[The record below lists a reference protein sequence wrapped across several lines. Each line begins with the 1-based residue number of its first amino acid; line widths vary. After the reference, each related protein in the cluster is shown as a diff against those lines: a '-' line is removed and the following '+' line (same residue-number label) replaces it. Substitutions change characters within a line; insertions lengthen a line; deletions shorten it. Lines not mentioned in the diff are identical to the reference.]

1 MSTMMFSARP
11 SVLRCARCGHVVDWG
26 EARLQI
32 VCGCRP
38 RVELP
43 MVFTREA
50 NDDEKAEA
58 LDLFKR
64 DFGRTQV
71 AGFGDVIALGETSM
85 LVAEVEGEM
94 GGALAWKRRDDA
106 LEIVALGTDPLW
118 QRAGVGGHLLAE
130 AELVA
135 RRERLPRLVVAVSN
149 DNLPAMYFYQ
159 RHGFRITGVVP
170 YARTQHVEPPGSP
183 GFAHIPVLDEV
194 RLEKRVET

>member
-1 MSTMMFSARP
+1 MGATSYSARP

-26 EARLQI
+26 DARLQI
-32 VCGCRP
+32 VCSCRP

-43 MVFTREA
+43 MIFTRDA
-50 NDDEKAEA
+50 NESERAVA
-58 LDLFKR
+58 LDLFER
-64 DFGRTQV
+64 DFGRTRV
-71 AGFGDVIALGETSM
+71 AGFGEVISLADTPM
-85 LVAEVEGEM
+85 LVAEIEGQI

-135 RRERLPRLVVAVSN
+135 RRDELPRLVVAVSN

-159 RHGFRITGVVP
+159 RHGYRITAVVP
-170 YARTQHVEPPGSP
+170 YTETQHVEPSGSP
-183 GFAHIPVLDEV
+183 GFAQIPVLDEV
-194 RLEKRVET
+194 RLEKRIG